1 MGLFSFGKKN
11 SPSKKEDTKQ
21 LKKVTH
27 SDQILE
33 KVKQCVA
40 EQMNADISTI
50 DMETNLE
57 RDLNADSYD
66 FVDIIMM
73 LESEYGI
80 EIPSEED

>member
-57 RDLNADSYD
+57 SSL
-66 FVDIIMM
+66 
-73 LESEYGI
+73 
-80 EIPSEED
+80 